1 MSRQLWYVRPGYL
14 AVIGG
19 ILAVFM
25 VAVALLEVRNA
36 RETTLRLIE
45 EKGRIAASQLEQGAV
60 FALRAMEAAERS
72 LETRLLTVAR
82 TVARMEREGS
92 PDAQVLAGV
101 ALENG
106 IEAIHL
112 VGADGRIQ
120 ASSRPPEHFLN
131 RTAPDYRELF
141 PGLFSGE
148 ERESVLGLHYHSTD
162 GKACFAAAAGR
173 NGGGIVL
180 CSMDASVLL
189 ELRKNLGL
197 GRWVRDVGR
206 VPGVSYVM
214 IQDEEG
220 ILTATPN
227 VSGARRILD
236 DPFLASLWKEGGE
249 AARMV
254 AFEGGQVFEVVRTV
268 ATDGERLGLL
278 RLAFDLHEIRALEKK
293 SLQRMLITIAI
304 LSLLG
309 VIALNAVVIYQ
320 NMNLAV
326 RARDE
331 VATFSGSVLSG
342 MADGVLVVSEDG
354 RVALAN
360 DVSRAMFG
368 ERIDLVP
375 EGIEP
380 LVRETLRRGAP
391 AAQGIEIRG
400 MDGRQRL
407 LTLSASRVRV
417 PGEEDPYTVVILRD
431 VTEERRL
438 REQIQRA
445 EKVTAL
451 GRLAAAV
458 AHEVRNPLNAIG
470 MTAQRL
476 RAEFEPRA
484 GREEYRRFLDVI
496 ASEIARLDGIITQFL
511 RFASEP
517 RIVLREEDVGALIES
532 VTTQEAGQAAG
543 TGVRLSLEVPEGL
556 TAVMDAKQMRQVL
569 LNLVSNAIESMGD
582 GGEVRIS
589 AAAQD
594 AWVRILVEDQG
605 CGMTPAELEQ
615 AFDLHFTTKE
625 KGTGLGLAISQ
636 RIVERHGGFLGI
648 ESRKGEGTRATVRIP
663 QGGPDA

>member
-1 MSRQLWYVRPGYL
+1 MSRHLWYIRPGYL

-25 VAVALLEVRNA
+25 VAVALFEVRNA
-36 RETTLRLIE
+36 RRTMLHLIA
-45 EKGRIAASQLEQGAV
+45 EKGKIAAGQLEQGAV
-60 FALRAMEAAERS
+60 FALRAMDEAEWN

-82 TVARMEREGS
+82 TVARMEQGGRPGAEI
-92 PDAQVLAGV
+92 LAGV
-101 ALENG
+101 ALEND

-112 VGADGRIQ
+112 VGADGRVQ
-120 ASSRPPEHFLN
+120 ASSRPDESFPD
-131 RTAPDYRELF
+131 RAPPDYRELF

-148 ERESVLGLHYHSTD
+148 ERESVPGLHYRSTD
-162 GKACFAAAAGR
+162 GKARFAAAAR
-173 NGGGIVL
+173 RSEGGIVL
-180 CSMDASVLL
+180 CSVDASVLL
-189 ELRKNLGL
+189 ELRKTLGL

-206 VPGVSYVM
+206 VHGVSYVM
-214 IQDEEG
+214 IQDEGG

-227 VSGARRILD
+227 ISGARRILD

-249 AARMV
+249 ATRMV
-254 AFEGGQVFEVVRTV
+254 PFEGQDVFEVVRTV
-268 ATDGERLGLL
+268 APDGEKLGLL
-278 RLAFDLHEIRALEKK
+278 RLAFDLHEIRALERK
-293 SLQRMLITIAI
+293 SLQRMLITIAV

-342 MADGVLVVSEDG
+342 MADGVLVVAEDG

-360 DVSRAMFG
+360 DVSKSMFG
-368 ERIDLVP
+368 ERIELVP
-375 EGIEP
+375 EGIDP
-380 LVRETLRRGAP
+380 LVRETLRGGAP
-391 AAQGIEIRG
+391 AAQGLEIRG
-400 MDGRQRL
+400 MDGRLRF
-407 LTLSASRVRV
+407 LTLSASKVTV
-417 PGEEDPYTVVILRD
+417 PGEEDPYAVVILRD

-445 EKVTAL
+445 EKITAL

-476 RAEFEPRA
+476 RAEFEPQA
-484 GREEYRRFLDVI
+484 GREEYLRFLDVI
-496 ASEIARLDGIITQFL
+496 GSEIARLDGIITQFL

-517 RIVLREEDVGALIES
+517 KIALREEDVGALIES
-532 VTTQEAGQAAG
+532 VMTQQAGPAAG
-543 TGVRLSLEVPEGL
+543 KGILLSSEAPDGL
-556 TAVMDAKQMRQVL
+556 TAVMDVKQMRQVL
-569 LNLVSNAIESMGD
+569 LNLVSNAIESMGG
-582 GGEVRIS
+582 GGEVKIS
-589 AAAQD
+589 ALRQD
-594 AWVRILVEDQG
+594 GWVCILVEDQG

-636 RIVERHGGFLGI
+636 KIVERHGGFLGI